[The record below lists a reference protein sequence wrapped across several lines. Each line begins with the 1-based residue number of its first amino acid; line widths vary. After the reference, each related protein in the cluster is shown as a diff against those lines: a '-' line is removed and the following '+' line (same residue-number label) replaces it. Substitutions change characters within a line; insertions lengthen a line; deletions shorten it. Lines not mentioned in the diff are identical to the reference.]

1 MKSNVKV
8 KQQTIKTYEQILRQ
22 PEGTPIQLAYCPE
35 SGKFFA
41 SNAHLIAHYKKRYPD
56 LYIREIRA
64 KEDQLLQKEIGEMEV
79 KAAFSAQEGEFLR
92 KVREEVMDKFQEN
105 LVGLEEQLKTIKNQS
120 QTL

>member
-1 MKSNVKV
+1 MKSNVRV

-22 PEGTPIQLAYCPE
+22 PEGTPIQLAKCAE
-35 SGKFFA
+35 CAKFFA
-41 SNAHLIAHYKKRYPD
+41 SNAHLIAHYKKRHPD

-92 KVREEVMDKFQEN
+92 KVREEVMDKF
-105 LVGLEEQLKTIKNQS
+105 
-120 QTL
+120 